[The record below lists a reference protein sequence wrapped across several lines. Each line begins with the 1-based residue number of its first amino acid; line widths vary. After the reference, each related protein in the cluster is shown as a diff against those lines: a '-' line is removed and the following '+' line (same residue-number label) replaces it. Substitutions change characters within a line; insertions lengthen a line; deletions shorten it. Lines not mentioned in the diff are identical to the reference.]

1 MNRKNKP
8 KIPRKAKIRILREL
22 RDKQRI
28 PTEHMLEIIA
38 KETGADLSD
47 RLVRTVWLGNCQ
59 QLMASIRDQDGQRLV
74 FHLSRWKSVNKR
86 PEYIIV
92 AACKNQDELGA
103 IRHRLL
109 QDAMGLENSIAV
121 VEAQIASI
129 TAIRA
134 GIDRIIS
141 GLREDKD
148 GE

>member
-1 MNRKNKP
+1 MNRKNTP
-8 KIPRKAKIRILREL
+8 KLPRKAKIRILREL

-47 RLVRTVWLGNCQ
+47 RLVRTFWLGKCQ
-59 QLMASIRDQDGQRLV
+59 QLMASIRDHDGQRLV
-74 FHLSRWKSVNKR
+74 FHLSQWKSVNKR

-109 QDAMGLENSIAV
+109 QDVTGLENSIV
-121 VEAQIASI
+121 VLDAQIASI
-129 TAIRA
+129 HYCHPR
-134 GIDRIIS
+134 RY
-141 GLREDKD
+141 
-148 GE
+148 

>member
-1 MNRKNKP
+1 
-8 KIPRKAKIRILREL
+8 
-22 RDKQRI
+22 
-28 PTEHMLEIIA
+28 
-38 KETGADLSD
+38 
-47 RLVRTVWLGNCQ
+47 
-59 QLMASIRDQDGQRLV
+59 MASIRDHDGQRLV
-74 FHLSRWKSVNKR
+74 FHLSQWKSVNKR

-103 IRHRLL
+103 IRFRLIR
-109 QDAMGLENSIAV
+109 DVTGLENSIAV